1 MYVMQNSN
9 HTVFDYESYLGGV
22 GGGVIWGGGGA
33 MGDTKIVPIIESI

>member
-22 GGGVIWGGGGA
+22 GGGCDLGGGGY
-33 MGDTKIVPIIESI
+33 GGY

>member
-22 GGGVIWGGGGA
+22 GGGA

>member
-9 HTVFDYESYLGGV
+9 HTVFDYESYLGCV
-22 GGGVIWGGGGA
+22 WGGGA